1 MPRGV
6 PVVVGFPVESQEDR
20 YVLRTNAFS
29 FFIICGKHLN
39 EEEMNILFNEAV
51 SQDRFDMPE
60 AIICIE
66 GGNGR
71 NGLVTNY

>member
-6 PVVVGFPVESQEDR
+6 PVVVGFPVESQEGR

-29 FFIICGKHLN
+29 FFIICGRHLN
-39 EEEMNILFNEAV
+39 EEEMDILFNEAV

-66 GGNGR
+66 GGREGNK
-71 NGLVTNY
+71 LATNY